1 MNVQLCNH
9 ILHDLAATKPYLV
22 VADRVEN
29 PMLHTTLPPAFSL
42 YRCCAALFVAI
53 VLAACASK
61 AVIAPELEEAIRWY
75 TGEAGTV
82 DDTRARI
89 LLERV
94 AADGDVLAIMWLA
107 RVYSTGRMTF
117 PQDKTRAAEIAS
129 TVITEVEQL
138 AAEGIGEANF
148 LMGTAYA
155 EGLAVPIDPAQAA
168 AWYRKAAVLNVTLA
182 QHNLGNIYASGT
194 GVSQSDTEA
203 VYWWFLAAEKGDAI
217 PQFRLAEM
225 YELGR
230 GVEQDLEQ
238 AINWYGE
245 SNRRG
250 NRNAAAALERLQDAN

>member
-1 MNVQLCNH
+1 V
-9 ILHDLAATKPYLV
+9 HDLAATKPYFV

-29 PMLHTTLPPAFSL
+29 PMLHSTLPSAFSL
-42 YRCCAALFVAI
+42 YRCCAALSVAI

-61 AVIAPELEEAIRWY
+61 TVIAPELEEAIRWY

-82 DDTRARI
+82 DDARARF

-107 RVYSTGRMTF
+107 RVHSTGRMTF
-117 PQDKTRAAEIAS
+117 PQDKTRAVEIAN
-129 TVITEVEQL
+129 TVITQVEQL

-155 EGLAVPIDPAQAA
+155 EGLAVPIDPAQAV
-168 AWYRKAAVLNVTLA
+168 AWYRKAAILNVTLA

-225 YELGR
+225 YELGK

-250 NRNAAAALERLQDAN
+250 NRNAAEALERLQDAN